1 MALLMIMMENYKT
14 IATMKKMFR
23 NLMLVAVAAM
33 AFVACQNDTDGV
45 NVTPEQDTI
54 TMTFVA
60 DAPESRTSVAIDGD
74 VATYSWSSDD
84 KIGFYYVDT
93 DATGKKKKNSN
104 AAVISGSTA
113 TFALNLG
120 NEDFIEGATAYNI
133 GAFYPGNS
141 WDKHSDTEAFNNV
154 RVKIAAAQS
163 LTENTFDPKA
173 DLMMSKPFMGVE
185 LNNGDVKTLEFTRI
199 AAIGKMNLK
208 LEGMESGEVIK
219 KVKFSVAEDT
229 QFNGIVILDL
239 ENSTYTLS
247 EEGAANYVELTGEL
261 VANADRT
268 AIFFTCFPG
277 EYTGAYTIE
286 VKTDKATYSKTGTL
300 NNVLTFTAGNVL
312 NFDATV
318 GNRYVEKTENIDILT
333 NATTGVSGT
342 SYAEWEE
349 TLGSGITYKGQSAGK
364 NNTIQLR
371 SDKSNSGIVMT
382 NSNNKITKIIVDW
395 NADTTDN
402 RTLNIYGKN
411 SAYSAATDLYNNTN
425 SGTLIGTIV
434 KGKSTELV
442 IEGDYTHIGMR
453 SASGAMYLNEIKIYY
468 EPGGD
473 NSGDEGDDNTGGN
486 TGDDNTEVAKS
497 YTLQFGE
504 RYNSKSVSSY
514 SNSWSATCDGFTWDI
529 TNANNYNNGWNYIKM
544 GSKNNASVGT
554 IVTNTA
560 MSEAIK
566 TVTMTVDA
574 VTTSKINSLKLYVA
588 TDSSFKNNVQTIS
601 VEPEKGDLTF
611 NITTPTKNCYYKL
624 EADCAQGSSNGLI
637 TISKVVYT
645 NN

>member
-1 MALLMIMMENYKT
+1 MALLIIMMENYKT

-93 DATGKKKKNSN
+93 DATGKKKKNSKT
-104 AAVISGSTA
+104 ISIDGRTA
-113 TFALNLG
+113 TFTAEFEAL
-120 NEDFIEGATAYNI
+120 EGATNYNI

-173 DLMMSKPFMGVE
+173 DLMMSKPFMNVALE
-185 LNNGDVKTLEFTRI
+185 NDSVKSLEFTRI

-208 LEGMESGEVIK
+208 LDGMVANEVIK
-219 KVKFSVAEDT
+219 KVKFSLAEDA
-229 QFNGIVILDL
+229 QFNGVVILDL

-247 EEGAANYVELTGEL
+247 EEGTKNYVELTGEL
-261 VANADRT
+261 AADTDRT

-277 EYTGAYTIE
+277 EYVGAYTIE
-286 VKTDKATYSKTGTL
+286 VETDKASYSKEGTL
-300 NNVLTFTAGNVL
+300 NNALTFTAGNVL

-342 SYAEWEE
+342 TYKDWTAI
-349 TLGSGITYKGQSAGK
+349 LGSGITYIGQSAGK

-382 NSNNKITKIIVDW
+382 TSNNKITKIVVDW
-395 NADTTDN
+395 HADTTN
-402 RTLNIYGKN
+402 GRTLNIYGKN
-411 SAYSAATDLYNNTN
+411 SAYSAVTDLYSDTN
-425 SGTLIGTIV
+425 SGTLIGTIIN
-434 KGKSTELV
+434 GKSTELV
-442 IEGDYTHIGMR
+442 IDGDYTHIGMR
-453 SASGAMYLNEIKIYY
+453 SAGGAMYLNEIKIYY

-473 NSGDEGDDNTGGN
+473 NSGDEDDDNTGDD
-486 TGDDNTEVAKS
+486 TGDDNTDNVLLVEEFDNSTTADSSSEIGVSKFPNFSGATSKAYTS
-497 YTLQFGE
+497 KYGGIKLGSSKAVGYITSKALDLSSEFTVKIDACKYSSDSGNIEITVGSQTKTIKNSDLGADGTFNTYTLTFDAATSSSSIKIATS
-504 RYNSKSVSSY
+504 SKR
-514 SNSWSATCDGFTWDI
+514 A
-529 TNANNYNNGWNYIKM
+529 YID
-544 GSKNNASVGT
+544 NV
-554 IVTNTA
+554 IVT
-560 MSEAIK
+560 
-566 TVTMTVDA
+566 
-574 VTTSKINSLKLYVA
+574 
-588 TDSSFKNNVQTIS
+588 KN
-601 VEPEKGDLTF
+601 
-611 NITTPTKNCYYKL
+611 
-624 EADCAQGSSNGLI
+624 
-637 TISKVVYT
+637 
-645 NN
+645 